1 MKKIVIFFFVLVS
14 LSAKSQ
20 VGFEQYYAEKQ
31 LLTILQQAK
40 TNWDRLQATGM
51 LAVHYKETNK
61 DSLAKVYLGKV
72 KAMAADGKDVKLKA
86 RSLWWDNYYES
97 DTVKAQRYIDWAA
110 SNNLIED
117 KIAGYVELAS
127 INIHINLA
135 IAEKNILTAKTLW
148 EGWKKDSASK
158 DSLKIE
164 VFKQLAHVYIHKKD
178 GVKTVSYLLP
188 LQDYA
193 NQDLNLSIK
202 EAALIGLAGMYN
214 EWRGQDRKVI
224 EWSVKLH
231 EFYKKLKNPNK
242 TLFTLYILSSQYA
255 TIGDTVKT
263 RYYSA

>member
-1 MKKIVIFFFVLVS
+1 M
-14 LSAKSQ
+14 
-20 VGFEQYYAEKQ
+20 
-31 LLTILQQAK
+31 
-40 TNWDRLQATGM
+40 
-51 LAVHYKETNK
+51 
-61 DSLAKVYLGKV
+61 
-72 KAMAADGKDVKLKA
+72 
-86 RSLWWDNYYES
+86 
-97 DTVKAQRYIDWAA
+97 
-110 SNNLIED
+110 
-117 KIAGYVELAS
+117 ELAS

-231 EFYKKLKNPNK
+231 EFYKKLKN
-242 TLFTLYILSSQYA
+242 LY
-255 TIGDTVKT
+255 
-263 RYYSA
+263 